1 MVRVLLL
8 ETLCVFC
15 AMMDNNPS
23 SIYDVPVGSL
33 VNSKVDKEHDAII
46 ISVTPR
52 KPDIQQEIFKLL
64 DDTGYKNIIVLTKE
78 LQEALGV

>member
-1 MVRVLLL
+1 MLHSFPHFYIYGAGAIARNIMRI
-8 ETLCVFC
+8 LCHDGLKPSGIVVSC
-15 AMMDNNPS
+15 MDNNPS

-52 KPDIQQEIFKLL
+52 KPDIQQ
-64 DDTGYKNIIVLTKE
+64 
-78 LQEALGV
+78 